1 MSAAITHD
9 HAHDHAHDH
18 HAHDHHEPGF
28 LRKYIWS
35 TDHKVIGVQYGISG
49 LILLLF
55 GFFLMLLMRW
65 SIAYPGIPLPAI
77 DVIRELP
84 LLGSIFDSMFGRWLN
99 VDGSLNGE
107 LYNMLGAMHGTIMVF
122 FGIVPLGFAAFG
134 NFVMPLQI
142 GTIDMAFPKL
152 NMVSYWLFFI
162 SGVLMFYS
170 FFVGT
175 GPVQT
180 GWTMYSPLASTTTIG
195 VSSVWSHGHTWWL
208 TAMVFNISASL
219 LGSVN
224 FIATIINLRTKG
236 MSWMKMPF
244 FCWAMFVTAF
254 LLLLAFPPLEVAAL
268 LQLSDRVFGSSFYL
282 PTGLM
287 EGGKHLDI
295 SGGGNPLLYQHL
307 FWFLAHPEVYV
318 LILPAFAIL
327 TDVIPCN
334 ARRPLWGYKSMVYS
348 VLTLGFLSFLVWA
361 HHMYLTGM
369 GTMMSTYFQITT
381 VLISVPSVV
390 LLTCLM
396 ISLWGG
402 SIRFNTQMLFAS
414 AFLPMFGIGGL
425 TGLPLAFSFIDLAL
439 HDTYYVIG
447 HFHYVVAPGT
457 IFALFAGVY
466 HWFPK
471 VTGRYMSD
479 KLGKLHF
486 WPSLIGM
493 NLVFAPMFIQ
503 GMAGFH
509 RRWYDGGKYFENTA
523 SFTHWSTTITHKI
536 GSFFGLNIPDNMLSL
551 NIVMSVGAFILAL
564 GQIPFI
570 INFWFSIK
578 GGKKIEN
585 DNPWDATTMEW
596 ATPTPPPHGNFLFE
610 PVAHRGPYE
619 YSVPGHAGDF
629 FPQWEV
635 EAGKP
640 ETKPATVAAAPAPA
654 AHH

>member
-1 MSAAITHD
+1 MSAAATSHD
-9 HAHDHAHDH
+9 HAHDHAHE
-18 HAHDHHEPGF
+18 HHEPGF

-35 TDHKVIGVQYGISG
+35 TDHKTIGIQYGVTG
-49 LILLLF
+49 LIFLLF

-77 DVIRELP
+77 AEIRAIPGVGE
-84 LLGSIFDSMFGRWLN
+84 IFEGMFGRWLN
-99 VDGSLNGE
+99 TDGSLNGE
-107 LYNMLGAMHGTIMVF
+107 IYNMLGAMHGTIMVF

-152 NMVSYWLFFI
+152 NMLSYWFFFI
-162 SGVLMFYS
+162 SGVLMMYS

-180 GWTMYSPLASTTTIG
+180 GWTMYSPLASTTGIG
-195 VSSVWSHGHTWWL
+195 VTSVWSHGHTWWL
-208 TAMVFNISASL
+208 AAMVFNISASL

-236 MSWMKMPF
+236 MGWMKMPF

-254 LLLLAFPPLEVAAL
+254 LLLLAFPPLEVAAI

-295 SGGGNPLLYQHL
+295 SGGGSPLLYQHL

-334 ARRPLWGYKSMVYS
+334 ARRPLWGYKSMVYG

-396 ISLWGG
+396 VSLWGG

-425 TGLPLAFSFIDLAL
+425 TGLPLAFAFIDLAL

-471 VTGRYMSD
+471 ITGRFMSD
-479 KLGKLHF
+479 KLGKWHF

-523 SFTHWSTTITHKI
+523 GFQNWSTTLTHKI
-536 GSFFGLNIPDNMLSL
+536 GGFFGFDIPDNMLSL

-578 GGKKIEN
+578 GGQKVES
-585 DNPWDATTMEW
+585 DNPWNATTMDW

-619 YSVPGHAGDF
+619 YSVPGHGADF
-629 FPQWEV
+629 FPQWET
-635 EAGKP
+635 ELGKP
-640 ETKPATVAAAPAPA
+640 ETKPAADKAL

>member
-1 MSAAITHD
+1 MSAAAIPHD
-9 HAHDHAHDH
+9 HSHAHDHAHDH
-18 HAHDHHEPGF
+18 HEPGF
-28 LRKYIWS
+28 WRKYIFS
-35 TDHKVIGVQYGISG
+35 TDHKVIGVQYGLTG
-49 LILLLF
+49 LLF
-55 GFFLMLLMRW
+55 LLVGFFLMLLMRW
-65 SIAYPGIPLPAI
+65 SIAYPDQPVPGLLFL
-77 DVIRELP
+77 ENLP
-84 LLGSIFDSMFGRWLN
+84 LIGPIIHDMIGRWAPGG
-99 VDGSLNGE
+99 VVNGE

-134 NFVMPLQI
+134 NYVMPLQI

-152 NMVSYWLFFI
+152 NMMSYWFFFI
-162 SGVLMFYS
+162 SGVLMVWS

-175 GPVQT
+175 GAVQT
-180 GWTMYSPLASTTTIG
+180 GWTMYSPLASTTGLAVTN
-195 VSSVWSHGHTWWL
+195 VWNHGHTWWL
-208 TAMVFNISASL
+208 MAMVFNISASL

-224 FIATIINLRTKG
+224 FITTIINLRTKG
-236 MSWMKMPF
+236 MSWFRLPF
-244 FCWAMFVTAF
+244 FTWAMFVTAF

-268 LQLSDRVFGSSFYL
+268 LQLSDRVFGSSFFL

-295 SGGGNPLLYQHL
+295 SGGGSPLLYQHL

-318 LILPAFAIL
+318 LILPAFAIVS
-327 TDVIPCN
+327 DVIPN
-334 ARRPLWGYKSMVYS
+334 NIRRPLWGYKMMVYS
-348 VLTLGFLSFLVWA
+348 ALVLGFLSFLVWA

-381 VLISVPSVV
+381 VLISVPSVI

-402 SIRFNTQMLFAS
+402 SIRFNSQMLFAS

-425 TGLPLAFSFIDLAL
+425 TGLPLAFNFIDLAL

-471 VTGRYMSD
+471 ITGRYMSD
-479 KLGKLHF
+479 RLGKWHF
-486 WPSLIGM
+486 WPSLLGM

-509 RRWYDGGKYFENTA
+509 RRWYDGGKYFEQTSA
-523 SFTHWSTTITHKI
+523 DWLW
-536 GSFFGLNIPDNMLSL
+536 LNE
-551 NIVMSVGAFILAL
+551 VMSIGAFILAL
-564 GQIPFI
+564 GQVPFI
-570 INFWFSIK
+570 WNVFSSIK

-585 DNPWDATTMEW
+585 DNPWDATTLEW
-596 ATPTPPPHGNFLFE
+596 ATPTPPPHGNFTFDVTAE
-610 PVAHRGPYE
+610 RGPYE
-619 YSVPGHAGDF
+619 YSVPGSNEPF
-629 FPQWEV
+629 TPQWQV
-635 EAGKP
+635 SPGKP
-640 ETKPATVAAAPAPA
+640 ASAPAEATP

>member
-1 MSAAITHD
+1 MSAAATSHD
-9 HAHDHAHDH
+9 HAHD

-35 TDHKVIGVQYGISG
+35 TDHKTIGIQYGITG
-49 LILLLF
+49 LIFLLF

-65 SIAYPGIPLPAI
+65 SIAYPGVPLPAVE
-77 DVIRELP
+77 VIRELP
-84 LLGSIFDSMFGRWLN
+84 GLGWAFEEMFGRWLN
-99 VDGSLNGE
+99 ADGSLNGE
-107 LYNMLGAMHGTIMVF
+107 IYNMLGAMHGTIMVF

-152 NMVSYWLFFI
+152 NMLSYWFFFI
-162 SGVLMFYS
+162 SCVLMMYS

-180 GWTMYSPLASTTTIG
+180 GWTMYSPLASTTSIG
-195 VSSVWSHGHTWWL
+195 VTSVWSHGHTWWL

-236 MSWMKMPF
+236 MGWMKMPF

-254 LLLLAFPPLEVAAL
+254 LLLLAFPPLEVAAI

-287 EGGKHLDI
+287 EGGKQLDI
-295 SGGGNPLLYQHL
+295 SGGGSPLLYQHL

-334 ARRPLWGYKSMVYS
+334 ARRPLWGYKSMVYG

-396 ISLWGG
+396 VSLWGG

-425 TGLPLAFSFIDLAL
+425 TGLPLAFAFIDLAL

-471 VTGRYMSD
+471 ITGRFMSD
-479 KLGKLHF
+479 RLGKWHF
-486 WPSLIGM
+486 WPSLVGM

-509 RRWYDGGKYFENTA
+509 RRWYDGGKYFENT
-523 SFTHWSTTITHKI
+523 SGFQNWSTTLTHKI
-536 GSFFGLNIPDNMLSL
+536 GGFFGFDIPDNMLSL
-551 NIVMSVGAFILAL
+551 NIVMSIGAFILAL
-564 GQIPFI
+564 GQVPFI

-578 GGKKIEN
+578 GGQKVES
-585 DNPWDATTMEW
+585 DNPWNATTMDW

-619 YSVPGHAGDF
+619 YSVPGHGADF
-629 FPQWEV
+629 FPQWET
-635 EAGKP
+635 EQGKP
-640 ETKPATVAAAPAPA
+640 ETKPAADKAL

>member
-1 MSAAITHD
+1 MSAAATSHE
-9 HAHDHAHDH
+9 HAHDH

-28 LRKYIWS
+28 LRKYVWS
-35 TDHKVIGVQYGISG
+35 TDHKTIGIQYGITG
-49 LILLLF
+49 LLFLLF

-65 SIAYPGIPLPAI
+65 SIAYPGVPLPAI
-77 DVIRELP
+77 AEIRAIP
-84 LLGSIFDSMFGRWLN
+84 GLGDAFEPMFGRWMN
-99 VDGSLNGE
+99 ADGSLNGE
-107 LYNMLGAMHGTIMVF
+107 IYNMLGAMHGTIMVF

-152 NMVSYWLFFI
+152 NMLSYWFFFI
-162 SGVLMFYS
+162 SCVLMVYS

-180 GWTMYSPLASTTTIG
+180 GWTMYSPLASTTGIG
-195 VSSVWSHGHTWWL
+195 VTSVWAHGHTWWL

-224 FIATIINLRTKG
+224 FIATIINLRSKG
-236 MSWMKMPF
+236 MTWMKMPF
-244 FCWAMFVTAF
+244 FCWAMFVIAF
-254 LLLLAFPPLEVAAL
+254 LLLLAFPPLEVAAI

-295 SGGGNPLLYQHL
+295 SGGGSPLLYQHL

-327 TDVIPCN
+327 SDVIPCN
-334 ARRPLWGYKSMVYS
+334 ARRPLWGYKSLVYG

-396 ISLWGG
+396 VSLWGG

-425 TGLPLAFSFIDLAL
+425 TGLPLAFAFIDLAL

-466 HWFPK
+466 HWYPK
-471 VTGRYMSD
+471 ITGRFMSD
-479 KLGKLHF
+479 RLGKWHF

-509 RRWYDGGKYFENTA
+509 RRWYDGGKYFENT
-523 SFTHWSTTITHKI
+523 SGFQNWSTTLTHKI
-536 GSFFGLNIPDNMLSL
+536 GGLFGFDIPDNMLSL
-551 NIVMSVGAFILAL
+551 NIVMSIGAFILAL

-619 YSVPGHAGDF
+619 YSVPGHGADF
-629 FPQWEV
+629 FPQWET
-635 EAGKP
+635 EQGKP
-640 ETKPATVAAAPAPA
+640 ETKPSADKAL

>member
-1 MSAAITHD
+1 MSAAATS
-9 HAHDHAHDH
+9 HDHAHDH

-35 TDHKVIGVQYGISG
+35 TDHKTIGIQYGISG
-49 LILLLF
+49 LLFLLF

-65 SIAYPGIPLPAI
+65 SIAYPGVPLPAI
-77 DVIRELP
+77 AEIRAIP
-84 LLGSIFDSMFGRWLN
+84 GLGTAFEAMFGRWMN
-99 VDGSLNGE
+99 ADGSLNGE
-107 LYNMLGAMHGTIMVF
+107 IYNMLGAMHGTIMVF

-152 NMVSYWLFFI
+152 NMLSYWFFFI
-162 SGVLMFYS
+162 SCVLMVYS

-180 GWTMYSPLASTTTIG
+180 GWTMYSPLASTTGIG
-195 VSSVWSHGHTWWL
+195 VTSVWAHGHTWWL

-236 MSWMKMPF
+236 MTWMKMPF
-244 FCWAMFVTAF
+244 FCWAMFVIAF
-254 LLLLAFPPLEVAAL
+254 LLLLAFPPLEVAAI

-295 SGGGNPLLYQHL
+295 SGGGSPLLYQHL

-327 TDVIPCN
+327 SDVIPCN
-334 ARRPLWGYKSMVYS
+334 ARRPLWGYKSLVYG

-381 VLISVPSVV
+381 VLISVPSVI

-396 ISLWGG
+396 VSLWGG

-471 VTGRYMSD
+471 ITGRFMND
-479 KLGKLHF
+479 RLGKWHF

-493 NLVFAPMFIQ
+493 NLVLAFLGGAALIGLVSAPEFTFTKPFIE
-503 GMAGFH
+503 MCKAL
-509 RRWYDGGKYFENTA
+509 
-523 SFTHWSTTITHKI
+523 I
-536 GSFFGLNIPDNMLSL
+536 GINLSL
-551 NIVMSVGAFILAL
+551 AFFNLIPIPPLDGSKAIEAFLNYNQVRKMESFQRYGFFILLAL
-564 GQIPFI
+564 LFSGALNYIVGIPVMVLGELIIRFWLFI
-570 INFWFSIK
+570 FGKVGLGISI
-578 GGKKIEN
+578 
-585 DNPWDATTMEW
+585 
-596 ATPTPPPHGNFLFE
+596 L
-610 PVAHRGPYE
+610 
-619 YSVPGHAGDF
+619 
-629 FPQWEV
+629 
-635 EAGKP
+635 
-640 ETKPATVAAAPAPA
+640 
-654 AHH
+654 

>member
-1 MSAAITHD
+1 MSAAATTHD
-9 HAHDHAHDH
+9 HAHDHAHDD
-18 HAHDHHEPGF
+18 HAHGHHQQNF
-28 LRKYIWS
+28 VWKYIFS
-35 TDHKVIGVQYGISG
+35 TDHKTIGMQYGLTG
-49 LILLLF
+49 LIFLLF

-65 SIAYPGIPLPAI
+65 SIAYPGVPVPAIETIRALPAI
-77 DVIRELP
+77 GDLFEA
-84 LLGSIFDSMFGRWLN
+84 MFGRWLN
-99 VDGSLNGE
+99 ADGSLNGE

-142 GTIDMAFPKL
+142 GTIDMAFPRL
-152 NMVSYWLFFI
+152 NMMSYWFFFI
-162 SGVLMFYS
+162 SCVLMMYS

-180 GWTMYSPLASTTTIG
+180 GWTMYSPLASTANIG
-195 VSSVWSHGHTWWL
+195 VTSVWNHGHTWWL

-236 MSWMKMPF
+236 MTWMKMPF

-254 LLLLAFPPLEVAAL
+254 LLLLAFPPLEVAAI

-295 SGGGNPLLYQHL
+295 SGGGSPLLYQHL

-327 TDVIPCN
+327 TDIIPCN

-381 VLISVPSVV
+381 VLISVPSVI
-390 LLTCLM
+390 LLTCMM

-425 TGLPLAFSFIDLAL
+425 TGLPLAFAFIDLAL

-471 VTGRYMSD
+471 ITGRFMND
-479 KLGKLHF
+479 KLGKWHF
-486 WPSLIGM
+486 WPSLVGM

-509 RRWYDGGKYFENTA
+509 RRWYDGGKYFENT
-523 SFTHWSTTITHKI
+523 SGFTNWSTTLTHKI
-536 GSFFGLNIPDNMLSL
+536 GAFFGFDIPDNMLSL
-551 NIVMSVGAFILAL
+551 NIVMSIGAFILAL
-564 GQIPFI
+564 GQVPFI

-578 GGKKIEN
+578 GGKKTTS

-596 ATPTPPPHGNFLFE
+596 ATPTPPPHGNFLFD

-619 YSVPGHAGDF
+619 YSVPGHGTDF
-629 FPQWEV
+629 YPQWES
-635 EAGKP
+635 EPGKP
-640 ETKPATVAAAPAPA
+640 ETNPA
-654 AHH
+654 ADKVLAHH

>member
-1 MSAAITHD
+1 MSAAATSHE
-9 HAHDHAHDH
+9 HAHDH

-28 LRKYIWS
+28 LRKYVWS
-35 TDHKVIGVQYGISG
+35 TDHKTIGIQYGITG
-49 LILLLF
+49 LLFLLF

-65 SIAYPGIPLPAI
+65 SIAYPGVPLPAI
-77 DVIRELP
+77 AEIRAIP
-84 LLGSIFDSMFGRWLN
+84 GLGDAFESMFGRWMN
-99 VDGSLNGE
+99 ADGSLNGE
-107 LYNMLGAMHGTIMVF
+107 IYNMLGAMHGTIMVF

-152 NMVSYWLFFI
+152 NMLSYWFFFI
-162 SGVLMFYS
+162 SCVLMVYS

-180 GWTMYSPLASTTTIG
+180 GWTMYSPLASTTGIG
-195 VSSVWSHGHTWWL
+195 VTSVWAHGHTWWL

-236 MSWMKMPF
+236 MTWMKMPF
-244 FCWAMFVTAF
+244 FCWAMFVIAF
-254 LLLLAFPPLEVAAL
+254 LLLLAFPPLEVAAI

-295 SGGGNPLLYQHL
+295 SGGGSPLLYQHL

-327 TDVIPCN
+327 SDVIPCN
-334 ARRPLWGYKSMVYS
+334 ARRPLWGYKSLVYG

-396 ISLWGG
+396 VSLWGG

-425 TGLPLAFSFIDLAL
+425 TGLPLAFAFIDLAL

-466 HWFPK
+466 HWYPK
-471 VTGRYMSD
+471 ITGRFMSD
-479 KLGKLHF
+479 RLGKWHF

-509 RRWYDGGKYFENTA
+509 RRWYDGGKYFENT
-523 SFTHWSTTITHKI
+523 SGFQNWSTTLTHNI
-536 GSFFGLNIPDNMLSL
+536 GGFFDFNIPDNMLSL

-564 GQIPFI
+564 GQVPFI

-585 DNPWDATTMEW
+585 DNPWGATTLEW

-619 YSVPGHAGDF
+619 YSVPGHGADF
-629 FPQWEV
+629 FPQWET
-635 EAGKP
+635 EQGKP
-640 ETKPATVAAAPAPA
+640 ETKPTADKALAK
-654 AHH
+654 H

>member
-1 MSAAITHD
+1 MSAAAIPHD
-9 HAHDHAHDH
+9 HSHAHDHAHDH
-18 HAHDHHEPGF
+18 HEPGF
-28 LRKYIWS
+28 WRKYIFS
-35 TDHKVIGVQYGISG
+35 TDHKVIGVQYGLSG
-49 LILLLF
+49 LIFLLV

-65 SIAYPGIPLPAI
+65 SIAYPDQPVPGLLFLENLP
-77 DVIRELP
+77 VV
-84 LLGSIFDSMFGRWLN
+84 GWIFHDMIGRWAPGG
-99 VDGSLNGE
+99 VVNGE

-134 NFVMPLQI
+134 NYVMPLQI

-152 NMVSYWLFFI
+152 NMMSYWFFFI
-162 SGVLMFYS
+162 SGVLMVWS

-175 GPVQT
+175 GAVQT
-180 GWTMYSPLASTTTIG
+180 GWTMYSPLASTTGLAVTN
-195 VSSVWSHGHTWWL
+195 VWNHGHTWWL
-208 TAMVFNISASL
+208 MAMVFNISASL

-224 FIATIINLRTKG
+224 FITTIINLRTKG
-236 MSWMKMPF
+236 MSWFRLPF
-244 FCWAMFVTAF
+244 FTWAMFVTAF

-268 LQLSDRVFGSSFYL
+268 LQLSDRVFGSSFFL

-287 EGGKHLDI
+287 EGGQHLDI
-295 SGGGNPLLYQHL
+295 SGGGSPLLYQHL

-318 LILPAFAIL
+318 LILPAFAIVS
-327 TDVIPCN
+327 DVIPN
-334 ARRPLWGYKSMVYS
+334 NIRRPLWGYKMMVYS
-348 VLTLGFLSFLVWA
+348 ALVLGFLSFLVWA

-381 VLISVPSVV
+381 VLISVPSVI

-425 TGLPLAFSFIDLAL
+425 TGLPLAFNFIDLAL

-471 VTGRYMSD
+471 ITGRFMSD
-479 KLGKLHF
+479 RLGRWHF
-486 WPSLIGM
+486 WPSLLGM

-509 RRWYDGGKYFENTA
+509 RRWYDGGKYFEQTSA
-523 SFTHWSTTITHKI
+523 DWLW
-536 GSFFGLNIPDNMLSL
+536 LNE
-551 NIVMSVGAFILAL
+551 VMSIGAFILAL
-564 GQIPFI
+564 AQVPFI
-570 INFWFSIK
+570 WNVFSSIK

-585 DNPWDATTMEW
+585 DNPWDATTLEW
-596 ATPTPPPHGNFLFE
+596 ATPTPPPHGNFTFDVTAE
-610 PVAHRGPYE
+610 RGPYE
-619 YSVPGHAGDF
+619 YSVPGSNEPF
-629 FPQWEV
+629 TPQWQV
-635 EAGKP
+635 SPGKP
-640 ETKPATVAAAPAPA
+640 AAAPAEVAA